1 MVDQSF
7 VRKNDIVVKNHHI
20 NLSYRLAREATNGRK
35 VFAINLSAPFII
47 EFFSDQLSAVLL
59 YADYVFC
66 NESEAAK
73 VTEII
78 KWSIKYLNVV
88 FEWLL
93 W

>member
-1 MVDQSF
+1 MINHLLERSLF
-7 VRKNDIVVKNHHI
+7 VITST
-20 NLSYRLAREATNGRK
+20 SYRLAREATNGRK

-78 KWSIKYLNVV
+78 K
-88 FEWLL
+88 
-93 W
+93 